1 MRFSAILLACF
12 AFWFEKP
19 KDDFQLAEGPE
30 QYEQIIES
38 ETLVADDRDQVEPAK
53 ASAGLAL
60 VNKQRKTRSLGPL
73 VSDANLEALALKRAT
88 KAASGRLRGH
98 LGGSIS
104 PASKEGIGYG
114 PGRVFRACYQYTAPA
129 GTKAGAAIVEGS
141 DGMFYSC
148 LLLDHPGSL
157 STGKPKK
164 RRFKLFRFR
173 R

>member
-1 MRFSAILLACF
+1 MRFSAILLAFF
-12 AFWFEKP
+12 AFWFVKP
-19 KDDFQLAEGPE
+19 ETDSQVAEPA
-30 QYEQIIES
+30 IEL
-38 ETLVADDRDQVEPAK
+38 ETLVADDPDQVK
-53 ASAGLAL
+53 FKSKSAGLDL

-73 VSDANLEALALKRAT
+73 VFDPGLNALAIERAT
-88 KAASGRLRGH
+88 KAASNRVRGH
-98 LGGSIS
+98 LGGKIA

-148 LLLDHPGSL
+148 LLLDYPGKL
-157 STGKPKK
+157 STGSTV
-164 RRFKLFRFR
+164 RRSTRFFRFR